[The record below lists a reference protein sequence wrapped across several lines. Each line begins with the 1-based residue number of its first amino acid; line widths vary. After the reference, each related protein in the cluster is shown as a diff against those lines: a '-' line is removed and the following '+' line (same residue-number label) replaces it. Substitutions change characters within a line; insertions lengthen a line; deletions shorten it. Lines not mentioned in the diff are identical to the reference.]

1 MKEKEIAEIRRR
13 LRPEKNNITHILGCY
28 VNEKREIISLFNQSL
43 VKMPQEEFEAYMT
56 LFRRALSG
64 PIGKNLIDIAFST
77 EQVVNSIE
85 HKLLMALRDTAL
97 KDEEIVRAF
106 YEKVI
111 SSLSLEGNYLI
122 LLAHDTYD
130 VPFRGNGEEALERDS
145 NEIFP
150 YILCSICPV
159 VMTKPALSYSTY
171 ENVFHNRET
180 GWVVSA
186 PELGFMFPA
195 FDDRSSNIYSALYY
209 TRDITEN
216 HKEFIDTVFHT
227 DLPMPAAVQKETFQ
241 AVLEDT
247 LAEDCSYEVVQAVHG
262 QIRERI
268 AAHKE
273 NKVEEPLS
281 FSKHDVRE
289 VLEVCGV
296 DDERLDAFV
305 EKYDENFG
313 ADTEIS
319 PRNLVDNKRVEIKT
333 PDVVIHVSPERSDLI
348 ETRVINGAKY
358 ILIRADEGVEVNGV
372 NVYIAEDQ
380 PE

>member
-111 SSLSLEGNYLI
+111 RSLSLEGNYLI

-159 VMTKPALSYSTY
+159 VMTNRHSAIPHMRMCFITGKPAGLCLHRS
-171 ENVFHNRET
+171 
-180 GWVVSA
+180 WV
-186 PELGFMFPA
+186 LCFPP
-195 FDDRSSNIYSALYY
+195 L
-209 TRDITEN
+209 
-216 HKEFIDTVFHT
+216 
-227 DLPMPAAVQKETFQ
+227 M
-241 AVLEDT
+241 
-247 LAEDCSYEVVQAVHG
+247 
-262 QIRERI
+262 I
-268 AAHKE
+268 AAQT
-273 NKVEEPLS
+273 
-281 FSKHDVRE
+281 F
-289 VLEVCGV
+289 
-296 DDERLDAFV
+296 
-305 EKYDENFG
+305 
-313 ADTEIS
+313 
-319 PRNLVDNKRVEIKT
+319 
-333 PDVVIHVSPERSDLI
+333 
-348 ETRVINGAKY
+348 
-358 ILIRADEGVEVNGV
+358 
-372 NVYIAEDQ
+372 IARCTI
-380 PE
+380 PVT